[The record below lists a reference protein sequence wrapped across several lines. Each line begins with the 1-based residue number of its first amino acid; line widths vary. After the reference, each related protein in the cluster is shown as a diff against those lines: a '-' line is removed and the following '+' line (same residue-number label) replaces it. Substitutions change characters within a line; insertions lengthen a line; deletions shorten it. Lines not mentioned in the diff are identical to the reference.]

1 MIAWI
6 LIFAGVGVMACCAL
20 GAAVLHDAVDQL
32 HLLTVTNS
40 VGFPLT
46 GLGLV
51 LHRGWTE
58 ASAMVAVT
66 VALVLLT
73 APAMSAATARLT
85 AQEAG
90 VAEADSPP

>member
-1 MIAWI
+1 MIAW
-6 LIFAGVGVMACCAL
+6 LLVFAGVAVMVCCAL
-20 GAAVLHDAVDQL
+20 TAAALHVVDQL
-32 HLLTVTNS
+32 HLLTVTTA

-46 GLGLV
+46 GLGLIV
-51 LHRGWTE
+51 DRGWTE

-90 VAEADSPP
+90 VVDADSPP

>member
-1 MIAWI
+1 MWSTK
-6 LIFAGVGVMACCAL
+6 
-20 GAAVLHDAVDQL
+20 L
-32 HLLTVTNS
+32 HLLSVANS

-46 GLGLV
+46 GLGLI
-51 LHRGWTE
+51 LHRGATE

-85 AQEAG
+85 GQQAG
-90 VAEADSPP
+90 VVEADSPP

>member
-1 MIAWI
+1 MIAW
-6 LIFAGVGVMACCAL
+6 LLVFAGVTVMVCCAL
-20 GAAVLHDAVDQL
+20 AAAALQVVDQL
-32 HLLTVTNS
+32 HLLTVTTS

-46 GLGLV
+46 GLGLIV
-51 LHRGWTE
+51 DRGWTE

-90 VAEADSPP
+90 VVDADSPP

>member
-1 MIAWI
+1 MIAW
-6 LIFAGVGVMACCAL
+6 LLVFAGVSVMVCCAL
-20 GAAVLHDAVDQL
+20 AAAALQVVDQL
-32 HLLTVTNS
+32 HLLAVTTS

-46 GLGLV
+46 GLGLIM
-51 LHRGWTE
+51 HRGWTE
-58 ASAMVAVT
+58 ASAMVAVI
-66 VALVLLT
+66 VGLVLLT